1 MLLLKG
7 WPSDMKIVLAPDSF
21 KGSLT
26 AKEACDAMEEGIR
39 RVLPNA
45 EIVKVPM
52 ADGGEGT
59 VQSLVE
65 ATDGQIYQATV
76 QDPLGNQIRAK
87 YGILG
92 DKETAVIEMAE
103 ASGLYLIPEA
113 QRNPLVTSTYGTGEL
128 IRDALNR
135 GCRKFI
141 LGIGGSATNDGGA
154 GMAQALG
161 VSLLGKYGKE
171 LPVGGGS
178 LDRLH
183 DINMSGLDPRI
194 KECTF
199 IAACDVDNPLCGP
212 TGASH
217 VFGPQKGASPEMVRT
232 LDNNLEHFAEMVE
245 KHVGTPVKNLP
256 GAGAAGG
263 LGAGIIAFLNGA
275 LQTGVEIII
284 EATRLEEKIQ
294 GADFILSGEG
304 RCDFQ
309 TQMGK
314 TPFGVARTA
323 QKAGIP
329 VVLIAGSVGEGVEV
343 LYKHGVT
350 SVFSM
355 VNGPMS
361 LDEAMLHS
369 KKLLTDAAERIIR
382 LKVADLSGNGIL

>member
-1 MLLLKG
+1 MAEG
-7 WPSDMKIVLAPDSF
+7 MKIVLAPDSF

-39 RVLPNA
+39 RVLPSA

-65 ATDGQIYQATV
+65 ATEGQLYQATV

-113 QRNPLVTSTYGTGEL
+113 QRNPLLTSTYGTGEL

-161 VSLLGKYGKE
+161 VSLLDKYGNE

-194 KECTF
+194 KECSFT
-199 IAACDVDNPLCGP
+199 AACDVDNPLCGP

-217 VFGPQKGASPEMVRT
+217 VFGPQKGASLDMVLT
-232 LDNNLEHFAEMVE
+232 LDKNLGHFVDILE
-245 KHVGTPVKNLP
+245 KHLGKSVRNLP

-263 LGAGIIAFLNGA
+263 LGAGIIAFL
-275 LQTGVEIII
+275 TGVLQKGVDIII
-284 EATRLEEKIQ
+284 EATRLEEKIK
-294 GADFILSGEG
+294 GANLILSGEG

-314 TPFGVARTA
+314 TPFGVAKAA

-329 VVLIAGSVGEGVEV
+329 VVLITGSVGDGVEV
-343 LYKHGVT
+343 LYKHGVI

-361 LDEAMLHS
+361 LEHAMLHS
-369 KKLLTDAAERIIR
+369 KKLLSETAERIIR
-382 LKVADLSGNGIL
+382 LKVDHCGNGIS